1 MKRISSWF
9 RGSAF
14 LIAALGGLLIG
25 GALGPS
31 GGLLAQAPTGVIR
44 TSPVVVPG
52 SFNYNGGP
60 QTSVVPSSGGTF
72 TCTSSG
78 TITVANANVTANSI
92 VIVTVKTA
100 ASPGATP
107 FIATITPGT
116 GYTITCASGDTSVYN
131 YIVLG

>member
-1 MKRISSWF
+1 MKYPSLLSGRF
-9 RGSAF
+9 Y
-14 LIAALGGLLIG
+14 AAL
-25 GALGPS
+25 A
-31 GGLLAQAPTGVIR
+31 LLALIFGAGFAFGQVLPGAIH

-60 QTSVVPSSGGTF
+60 QTSVVNASGGTF

-78 TITVANANVTANSI
+78 TITVANTGVSANSI

-100 ASPGATP
+100 GSPGATP
-107 FIATITPGT
+107 YIATITPGT

>member
-1 MKRISSWF
+1 MKRLF
-9 RGSAF
+9 AP
-14 LIAALGGLLIG
+14 IALLFVLAGGFALGQELPGTI
-25 GALGPS
+25 
-31 GGLLAQAPTGVIR
+31 Q

-60 QTSVVPSSGGTF
+60 QTSIVRASGGTF

-100 ASPGATP
+100 GSPAATP
-107 FIATITPGT
+107 YLATITVGT
-116 GYTITCASGDTSVYN
+116 GYTITCGSGDTSVYN
-131 YIVLG
+131 YVILG